1 MANVRDLQPRAAALG
16 AGMVYQGTPAA
27 WLLRAARAATGAP
40 IVINVK
46 GIDADNTPVLL
57 TLADLERLQRA
68 AADHAGLSEAR
79 SK

>member
-1 MANVRDLQPRAAALG
+1 
-16 AGMVYQGTPAA
+16 MVYQGTPAA

-68 AADHAGLSEAR
+68 AAGATEGA
-79 SK
+79 